1 MNDGILKGEK
11 ENRIDFKATVR
22 MSLCCTRQHHIVLR
36 DSEINR
42 DILQQRNQF
51 SKKTQP
57 LTHMYLTIKEEL
69 VKLQGE
75 VDESKNHKTTKNY
88 LILSK

>member
-1 MNDGILKGEK
+1 MGSYKNMSEINDGILKGEK

-42 DILQQRNQF
+42 DIL
-51 SKKTQP
+51 
-57 LTHMYLTIKEEL
+57 
-69 VKLQGE
+69 
-75 VDESKNHKTTKNY
+75 
-88 LILSK
+88 

>member
-1 MNDGILKGEK
+1 MNDGILEGEK

-42 DILQQRNQF
+42 HIIAEKSIF
-51 SKKTQP
+51 
-57 LTHMYLTIKEEL
+57 KETAFNTY
-69 VKLQGE
+69 VPNNKRGTG
-75 VDESKNHKTTKNY
+75 TTSRK
-88 LILSK
+88 SR